1 MKPLV
6 YLETSVVSYLA
17 ARPSRDLIVA
27 AHQQITAQWW
37 DQRENWTLYASRLV
51 VAEAAGG
58 DADAA
63 ARRIQLLQ
71 GIAHL
76 ALTPEA
82 EALVEQLMKV
92 AALPATA
99 LEDAFHIGLAI
110 AHGMDFLVTWN
121 CTHIANASKRNLI
134 AKVANSAGYVM
145 PVICTPEELL
155 GENNVDRSD
164 CR

>member
-6 YLETSVVSYLA
+6 YLETSVISYLA

-27 AHQQITAQWW
+27 AHQQITQQWW
-37 DQRENWTLYASRLV
+37 DQKENWALYASRLV
-51 VAEAAGG
+51 VTEASGG
-58 DADAA
+58 DTEAA

-76 ALTPEA
+76 ALTSEV
-82 EALVEQLMKV
+82 ETLVEQLMKV

-134 AKVANSAGYVM
+134 ARVASNAGYVM

-155 GENNVDRSD
+155 GENDVD
-164 CR
+164 

>member
-1 MKPLV
+1 MKRMKSLV

-27 AHQQITAQWW
+27 AHQQITQQWW
-37 DQRENWTLYASRLV
+37 DQRENWGLYASRLV
-51 VAEAAGG
+51 VTEASGD

-71 GIAHL
+71 GVAHL
-76 ALTPEA
+76 AVTPDVET
-82 EALVEQLMKV
+82 LVEQLMKV
-92 AALPATA
+92 AALPVTA

-121 CTHIANASKRNLI
+121 CTHIANAAKRNLI
-134 AKVANSAGYVM
+134 TKVANQAGYVM

-155 GENNVDRSD
+155 GDDYVD
-164 CR
+164 

>member
-27 AHQQITAQWW
+27 AHQQITQQWW
-37 DQRENWTLYASRLV
+37 DQKGSWTLYTSRLV
-51 VAEAAGG
+51 VTEASGG
-58 DADAA
+58 DIDAA
-63 ARRIQLLQ
+63 AKRIELLQ
-71 GIAHL
+71 GVPQL
-76 ALTPEA
+76 ALTSDVEM
-82 EALVEQLMKV
+82 LVEQLMKF

-121 CTHIANASKRNLI
+121 CTHIANATKRNLI
-134 AKVANSAGYVM
+134 SKIAGNAGYVM

-155 GENNVDRSD
+155 GENHVD
-164 CR
+164 

>member
-1 MKPLV
+1 VKPLV

-27 AHQQITAQWW
+27 AHQQITQQWW
-37 DQRENWTLYASRLV
+37 ELKENWAIYGSRLV
-51 VAEAAGG
+51 VAEASGG
-58 DADAA
+58 DAEAA
-63 ARRIQLLQ
+63 ARRLQLLQ

-76 ALTPEA
+76 ALTPEV
-82 EALVEQLMKV
+82 EALVEQLMKA
-92 AALPATA
+92 AALPASA

-134 AKVANSAGYVM
+134 ARVANNAGYVM

-155 GENNVDRSD
+155 GENNVD
-164 CR
+164 